1 VRTFL
6 AYRRL
11 ASRLPHQ
18 YDAFVSLAIGA
29 VRSRALRMSGL
40 ITVSAAIALGIV
52 GRVALADNA
61 ACTFAESGYGYVKV
75 VDRGEEWTYV
85 LKSLGTKWR
94 TAPDDYHSSGRLFC
108 QDCAFAKTAAR
119 GEFYLSNQK
128 PENSPFG
135 DPSTAA
141 ERVQRRNELLGG
153 IALRPNRLEVRG
165 SREAASLDSL
175 SGYAVLYRVILP
187 NVSAR
192 NEPTAIKGSLL
203 VVHLRDGCVEF
214 DASIGGKL
222 NADENDWSLL
232 DSLLSEVT
240 IKKSRSADAKF
251 PVGGRLVARPRNPG
265 EEPAYL
271 YKLNPLKDQ

>member
-1 VRTFL
+1 MRARYTPR
-6 AYRRL
+6 AGG
-11 ASRLPHQ
+11 
-18 YDAFVSLAIGA
+18 SLEAILSCADEGA
-29 VRSRALRMSGL
+29 RSRALRMNRL
-40 ITVSAAIALGIV
+40 IILSAAIALAMM
-52 GRVALADNA
+52 GRVALADHA

-75 VDRGEEWTYV
+75 VDGGEEWTYV
-85 LKSLGTKWR
+85 LKSLGTQWR
-94 TAPDDYHSSGRLFC
+94 MAPDDYHSSGHLFC

-135 DPSTAA
+135 YPSTAA

-153 IALRPNRLEVRG
+153 IALRPNRLEVRD
-165 SREAASLDSL
+165 SREAASLGPL

-192 NEPTAIKGSLL
+192 NEPTTIKGSLL
-203 VVHLRDGCVEF
+203 VVHLSDGCVEF

-240 IKKSRSADAKF
+240 IKKSHSADAEF